1 MDNQH
6 EESQQ
11 QSLRSSS
18 RNGTPSN
25 TTLRSSKNS
34 KPSQEFGDELTKTEI
49 IEAENADDHTSE
61 KSLSLGVGE
70 AALPTSPPAKL
81 FDDGFSTTSSDHEQ
95 RYSEF
100 KLENDEIAVS
110 PPNESYIKFIDK
122 EIDLDKE
129 SDIEESEDEEELD
142 LKNPKSARNEPQY
155 HEEFKDGPNAL
166 PGDFLFNYA
175 KFNATVKK
183 LASLFNETMV
193 LKAGSLA
200 DERESFLKK
209 KSHAREEEGTSH
221 PSSAQHSTHS
231 ISEEATLEM
240 FFEAKKNFDK
250 HLKHLDFRLKEIEV
264 SFNSKLDEL
273 RQELTIAKKEKDVR
287 SLEWKERYDKLH
299 KRWNDVMTA
308 MSNLQKEKEE
318 LRRERDGLFSLK
330 IDTSSVPNVSS
341 SQPSHQNAIAT
352 KEQPTGDSLKDY
364 SETSHLVRY
373 DSPAQKIRP
382 ESKEQAL
389 KMRYDVLRSISQSL
403 LNSMAES
410 LQSQMATVFIY
421 NPKQNELQ
429 SFCLVCKYDFT
440 DPALSTLV
448 ENKNISNATLYSN
461 NTHTLSGGPKSPPK
475 HICLPANQGIVGE
488 VFTRSVALNVFDVP
502 TYKKHYR
509 YVDKETGLKTK
520 VAICFP
526 LISKKTNGCIGVLE
540 VMNKTP
546 NPDAL
551 DENEPYDIQDEAK
564 MFEFSRIF
572 SELIDNEMDCLP
584 FSIFV
589 KPQKTALAWK
599 ESKEKKEELSYSNL
613 NVTRVYPQSTMR
625 VFDELDDLSPQS
637 PTKIGSVRAPSA
649 LVPKEVEEYIKK
661 LESCWRKSVNE
672 TAQHKNTIVTLEES
686 LNEKQQ
692 LLKTLE
698 RKNTELEKSLDELK
712 SKMISE
718 FKEQKLAKQEWKI
731 KENEMRVELDFI
743 KKTHNT
749 LVQEHMFRLK
759 EESIKSLLLPVN
771 TSQISQSLENV
782 NTLNN
787 SSLIGRQSPVERKGE
802 LPYLDSKVNKKLMAK
817 RPSKNTIDQT
827 RIPSDLSERT
837 TAYFPPIFAELFT
850 QLPLPTLILNNKFR
864 IWRFNNRFLSF
875 LGCKSE
881 QNEIY
886 LSQLLGISFADI
898 CIGIEHENL
907 SKLMQYDIL
916 QGLNVAK
923 LGPEND
929 STNTSQT
936 TRSPSPILSLNN
948 TLNSSNLIDLRNDS
962 RSPTQNILSKKAFV
976 KVTAYVCK
984 IGQNGQKFSTGLAGS
999 RISVTPALDESP
1011 NSNSI
1016 IKGPLYSIIFTK

>member
-1 MDNQH
+1 MENQQDEIDH
-6 EESQQ
+6 DQQ
-11 QSLRSSS
+11 EYALRKSS
-18 RNGTPSN
+18 RNSTTSSSN
-25 TTLRSSKNS
+25 VLLRTSKHS
-34 KPSQEFGDELTKTEI
+34 EDFVDQQLTKTEI
-49 IEAENADDHTSE
+49 ISADASDITSE
-61 KSLSLGVGE
+61 KSLSLAAGE
-70 AALPTSPPAKL
+70 GQLPTSPPAKL
-81 FDDGFSTTSSDHEQ
+81 FDDGYSTTSSDHEQ

-100 KLENDEIAVS
+100 KLEELAVS
-110 PPNESYIKFIDK
+110 PPNENYIQFLEKDV
-122 EIDLDKE
+122 DLDKE
-129 SDIEESEDEEELD
+129 SDIEESEDEEEELD
-142 LKNPKSARNEPQY
+142 LQNPKSARQEAPR
-155 HEEFKDGPNAL
+155 HEEPKEGPNAL
-166 PGDFLFNYA
+166 PGDFLFNYT
-175 KFNATVKK
+175 KFNSTVKK

-193 LKAGSLA
+193 LKAGSMA
-200 DERESFLKK
+200 DDSIIHKK
-209 KSHAREEEGTSH
+209 INVEQEEGLTSK
-221 PSSAQHSTHS
+221 PSSAQLSTNS
-231 ISEEATLEM
+231 REVLENASEM

-250 HLKHLDFRLKEIEV
+250 HLKHLDFRLKEMEV
-264 SFNSKLDEL
+264 AFNSRLGEL
-273 RQELTIAKKEKDVR
+273 RQELTIARKEKDVR

-330 IDTSSVPNVSS
+330 IGVSS
-341 SQPSHQNAIAT
+341 AATQPSHQIVTT
-352 KEQPTGDSLKDY
+352 KEQETRVISKEYP
-364 SETSHLVRY
+364 ETSHIVRY
-373 DSPAQKIRP
+373 DSPAQKDRP

-389 KMRYDVLRSISQSL
+389 KMRYGVLRSISQSL
-403 LNSMAES
+403 LNSMVDS
-410 LQSQMATVFIY
+410 LQSQMATLFIY

-429 SFCLVCKYDFT
+429 SFCLVCKYDFS

-448 ENKNISNATLYSN
+448 ENKNISNATQYSS

-475 HICLPANQGIVGE
+475 HIYLPANQGIAGE

-551 DENEPYDIQDEAK
+551 EENEPYDIQDEAK

-572 SELIDNEMDCLP
+572 SELIDNEYECLP

-589 KPQKTALAWK
+589 KPLKTALAWK
-599 ESKEKKEELSYSNL
+599 ESKEKKDDLSYSNL

-625 VFDELDDLSPQS
+625 VFDDLDDLSPQS

-672 TAQHKNTIVTLEES
+672 TAQHKNSIVKLEEL

-692 LLKTLE
+692 LLKNLE
-698 RKNTELEKSLDELK
+698 RKNSELEKSLDEVK

-718 FKEQKLAKQEWKI
+718 FKEQKQAKQEWKI
-731 KENEMRVELDFI
+731 KENEMRVELEFI

-771 TSQISQSLENV
+771 TSQISQSLGGENV

-802 LPYLDSKVNKKLMAK
+802 LPYLDHKVNKKLMAK
-817 RPSKNTIDQT
+817 KPSKNTLDQT
-827 RIPSDLSERT
+827 RVPQDLSERT
-837 TAYFPPIFAELFT
+837 TAYFPPVFSELFT
-850 QLPLPTLILNNKFR
+850 QLPLPALILNNKFR

-881 QNEIY
+881 QHEIY

-898 CIGIEHENL
+898 CIGIEPENL
-907 SKLMQYDIL
+907 PKLMQYDIL
-916 QGLNVAK
+916 QGLNVA
-923 LGPEND
+923 
-929 STNTSQT
+929 
-936 TRSPSPILSLNN
+936 
-948 TLNSSNLIDLRNDS
+948 NLDLRMNQTHDLL
-962 RSPTQNILSKKAFV
+962 RPLSP
-976 KVTAYVCK
+976 
-984 IGQNGQKFSTGLAGS
+984 
-999 RISVTPALDESP
+999 
-1011 NSNSI
+1011 
-1016 IKGPLYSIIFTK
+1016 